1 MRRGSLG
8 ICEELVSN
16 SRGRRSSMEPTGR
29 QASGKAQGG
38 GAGVLVAYMA
48 LAGMLGLFYLRV
60 VTQYNLI
67 LY

>member
-1 MRRGSLG
+1 
-8 ICEELVSN
+8 
-16 SRGRRSSMEPTGR
+16 MEPTGR